1 MPDESQVLARVYA
14 TILKR
19 RDADP
24 STSHT
29 AGLFAAGLPA
39 IAKKVGEEA
48 SETLVAGIGESDDA
62 LVAESADLLYHL
74 MVLWAARGV
83 TPSDVYAELAS
94 REGTSGV
101 AEKASRGGAQR
112 TERDG
117 SKGGKS

>member
-1 MPDESQVLARVYA
+1 MPDDREVLERVYA

-19 RDADP
+19 QDADP
-24 STSHT
+24 QTSHT

-48 SETLVAGIGESDDA
+48 SETLVAGLGESSQA
-62 LVAESADLLYHL
+62 LVAESADLLFHL

-83 TPSDVYAELAS
+83 TPIEVFAELAR

-101 AEKASRGGAQR
+101 AEKAARKWVPPDAG
-112 TERDG
+112 
-117 SKGGKS
+117 GGKA